1 MKSRG
6 LVKTSRGRG
15 NRGASTAGNIRNAT
29 GASAKKWTHSGT
41 SFTPPVVTE
50 GYGANQL
57 PRQIAAIE
65 EHQEEEELPQV
76 DDSNDVL
83 DEMDFN
89 TMDEATIAAL
99 YEEIRDIPIELP
111 VEERQDFPEGQ

>member
-6 LVKTSRGRG
+6 LVRTSRGRG
-15 NRGASTAGNIRNAT
+15 GRGASTAGNYRNTT
-29 GASAKKWTHSGT
+29 GASAKRWPHSGT
-41 SFTPPVVTE
+41 RFTPPTVTE

-65 EHQEEEELPQV
+65 EQQEEEELPQV
-76 DDSNDVL
+76 DDSADVL
-83 DEMDFN
+83 DEVDFN
-89 TMDEATIAAL
+89 AMDEATIAAL

-111 VEERQDFPEGQ
+111 TEEGQDFPEGQ